1 MPNGQWPVLYNQ
13 VCGCNREALWLTAL
27 LRPRDERGVR
37 MTCSTI
43 VWGMLWGMGEH
54 ANVECPKWANTDRC
68 DEFATPPCFL
78 LTRIFTRRVHF
89 LNCWPFR

>member
-13 VCGCNREALWLTAL
+13 VSGCNREALWLTAL

-43 VWGMLWGMGEH
+43 VWGMLWGMDEH
-54 ANVECPKWANTDRC
+54 ANVQCGPILTVASLRPLRVFC
-68 DEFATPPCFL
+68 LHVSSHVEFTS
-78 LTRIFTRRVHF
+78 
-89 LNCWPFR
+89 

>member
-1 MPNGQWPVLYNQ
+1 VPNGQWPVLYNQ

-54 ANVECPKWANTDRC
+54 ANYLRVC
-68 DEFATPPCFL
+68 DPSVFSVYMYLHT
-78 LTRIFTRRVHF
+78 
-89 LNCWPFR
+89 